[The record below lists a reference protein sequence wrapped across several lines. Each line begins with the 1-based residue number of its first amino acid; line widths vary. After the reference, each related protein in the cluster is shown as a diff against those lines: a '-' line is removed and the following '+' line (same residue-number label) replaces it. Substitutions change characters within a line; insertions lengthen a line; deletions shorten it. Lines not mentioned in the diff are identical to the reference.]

1 MGLIY
6 SRAMANYFINQPNYY
21 PETLYPLVTAS
32 IGGVKTIRTLRS
44 DAPFT
49 DSDMKSSYLA
59 RRGNLATGERL
70 LRACLDG
77 LRQTQY
83 GLLYTPFLSGL
94 AEVLAPAGR
103 PDDSLAAA
111 DEALRRTERRDGFCW
126 MPEALR
132 VKGEAP
138 LLSDKADTTAAEDH
152 FRRSLDLA
160 RRQGALS
167 WELRTATSLGRLRR
181 DENRIGGAY
190 DLLSSVYD
198 RFSEGFGTANLK
210 AVK

>member
-1 MGLIY
+1 MSLLSYMGLIY

-21 PETLYPLVTAS
+21 PETLYPFVTAS

-59 RRGNLATGERL
+59 RRGNLTTGERL

-103 PDDSLAAA
+103 LMTDLLQRTRRCGAPSGATDSAGCPKHCGSKAKPHCCRIKRTRLQWRTISA
-111 DEALRRTERRDGFCW
+111 DPW
-126 MPEALR
+126 IWR
-132 VKGEAP
+132 VARGRCRGNCGLPRA
-138 LLSDKADTTAAEDH
+138 SADC
-152 FRRSLDLA
+152 
-160 RRQGALS
+160 GAT
-167 WELRTATSLGRLRR
+167 RTAS
-181 DENRIGGAY
+181 GG
-190 DLLSSVYD
+190 L
-198 RFSEGFGTANLK
+198 
-210 AVK
+210 

>member
-1 MGLIY
+1 MPPCAFDCRPPALDFLNTDCLD
-6 SRAMANYFINQPNYY
+6 NYFVTLVVYGTNLFACNGKLFYKPPNYY

-44 DAPFT
+44 DAPFKV
-49 DSDMKSSYLA
+49 SDMKSSYLA

-160 RRQGALS
+160 RRQKA
-167 WELRTATSLGRLRR
+167 RL
-181 DENRIGGAY
+181 
-190 DLLSSVYD
+190 L
-198 RFSEGFGTANLK
+198 
-210 AVK
+210 

>member
-49 DSDMKSSYLA
+49 VSDMKSSYFA
-59 RRGNLATGERL
+59 RLGNLATGERL

-103 PDDSLAAA
+103 PYDSLAAA
-111 DEALRRTERRDGFCW
+111 DEALRRTERGDGFCW

-138 LLSDKADTTAAEDH
+138 LLSDKSGHDCSGGPFPPIPGSGASPESTPPVRSPRLGWTARICPMSIWVEG
-152 FRRSLDLA
+152 L
-160 RRQGALS
+160 
-167 WELRTATSLGRLRR
+167 TLG
-181 DENRIGGAY
+181 
-190 DLLSSVYD
+190 
-198 RFSEGFGTANLK
+198 
-210 AVK
+210 

>member
-44 DAPFT
+44 DAPFKL
-49 DSDMKSSYLA
+49 SDMKSSYLA

-103 PDDSLAAA
+103 LMTALLQVSLCNVTGCPNCAINAAMRSGVIA
-111 DEALRRTERRDGFCW
+111 VTSSRPFI
-126 MPEALR
+126 
-132 VKGEAP
+132 GEP
-138 LLSDKADTTAAEDH
+138 
-152 FRRSLDLA
+152 R
-160 RRQGALS
+160 
-167 WELRTATSLGRLRR
+167 
-181 DENRIGGAY
+181 
-190 DLLSSVYD
+190 
-198 RFSEGFGTANLK
+198 
-210 AVK
+210 